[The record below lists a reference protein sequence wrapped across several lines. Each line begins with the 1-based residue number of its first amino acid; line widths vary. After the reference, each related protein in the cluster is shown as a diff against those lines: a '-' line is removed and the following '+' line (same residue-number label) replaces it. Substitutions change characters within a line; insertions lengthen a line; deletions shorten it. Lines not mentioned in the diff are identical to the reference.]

1 MEKQQTAPKQE
12 ESKREYKIRNW
23 SQYNKALIKRG
34 DINVWISDDADKSW
48 YSEEKTGK
56 KGRPAYYSDHLI
68 LTALMIRG
76 VFHLPLR
83 ALEGF
88 MSSMAVMLKV
98 AMPVPSYSQIS
109 RRSGSLG
116 ESIKR
121 LQQGGGTDLVIDS
134 TGLKIYGEGEW
145 KVKKHGSS
153 KRRTWKKLHLAVCP
167 KTHSIVM
174 QVLTDNATDDA
185 EVYTTFLENA
195 PKSVER
201 TYADGAY
208 DKKKCYEAV
217 AKHGSNPIIPPRR
230 NAVITENAPAYIK
243 PRDKACKEIEE
254 AGGGEE
260 GLKAWKKSSGYH
272 TRSLVETA
280 MGRFKQLLGGNLRS
294 RKLSTQQGEIAAKC
308 HALNIMTSLGMPE
321 GEWIIA
327 KAA

>member
-1 MEKQQTAPKQE
+1 MEKQETAKKQE
-12 ESKREYKIRNW
+12 KNKCEYKIRNW
-23 SQYNKALIKRG
+23 SQYNKALIQRG
-34 DINVWISDDADKSW
+34 NINVWISDDAAKSW

-56 KGRPAYYSDHLI
+56 KGRPAHYSDHLI
-68 LTALMIRG
+68 LTALVVRG

-88 MSSMAVMLKV
+88 MNSIAAMMNV

-109 RRSGSLG
+109 RRSQNLG
-116 ESIKR
+116 KSMDR
-121 LQQGGGTDLVIDS
+121 LHKGDITDLVIDS
-134 TGLKIYGEGEW
+134 TGLKVYGEGEW
-145 KVKKHGSS
+145 KVKKHGTS
-153 KRRTWKKLHLAVCP
+153 KHRTWRKLHLGICP
-167 KTHSIVM
+167 KTHAIVM
-174 QVLTDNATDDA
+174 QELTNNATDDA
-185 EVYTTFLENA
+185 EVYTIFLEKA
-195 PKSVER
+195 PTSVER

-208 DKKKCYEAV
+208 DKKKCYEAA

-230 NAVITENAPAYIK
+230 NAVITENAPAYMK

-260 GLKAWKKSSGYH
+260 GLEKWKKSSGYH

-294 RKLSTQQGEIAAKC
+294 RKLPTQQGEIYAKC
-308 HALNIMTSLGMPE
+308 CALNVMTSLGMPQ
-321 GEWIIA
+321 GEWITQ